1 MPRRFAEWAA
11 IISEPQRMASLE
23 VVLRRLARAGID
35 AGIALREEGGE
46 LWFSYEFALLVAEPA
61 DSRSAT

>member
-23 VVLRRLARAGID
+23 VVLRRLARAGI
-35 AGIALREEGGE
+35 ALREEGGE